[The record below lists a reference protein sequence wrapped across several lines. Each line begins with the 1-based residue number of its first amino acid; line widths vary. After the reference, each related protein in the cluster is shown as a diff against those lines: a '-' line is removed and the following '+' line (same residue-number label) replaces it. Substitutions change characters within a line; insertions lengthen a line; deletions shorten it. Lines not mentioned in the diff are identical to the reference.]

1 MTEMGQTCP
10 SCIIAKSEWDPTWQ
24 HWKGEDALDY
34 NSTRGDVLFD
44 DTSTRAD
51 RFVLGYN
58 SIRGTCEV
66 PVSGLFSA
74 TVAPNVTG
82 CCCPQ

>member
-34 NSTRGDVLFD
+34 NSTRGDVLF
-44 DTSTRAD
+44 STTLASELTGLCLATTAPE
-51 RFVLGYN
+51 VL
-58 SIRGTCEV
+58 
-66 PVSGLFSA
+66 GLFSA

-82 CCCPQ
+82 CSCPQ